1 MFIRLTP
8 DISVAPQ
15 IAPADCAAAR
25 AQGFTAIVNNRP
37 DGEAPGQPTAAEM
50 RAAAEAAGLRY
61 ADIPVDHTGLGMA
74 QVEAMAAELAAAGGP
89 MLAFC
94 RSGTRSTNLWA
105 LAAALRGEDPAAII
119 AAAEAGGYDVSGMLP
134 TLQRL
139 SGESPTLQRLS
150 GESPTEQRPFGK
162 A

>member
-15 IAPADCAAAR
+15 IAPADCVTAR
-25 AQGFTAIVNNRP
+25 AQGFTAIINNRP

-50 RAAAEAAGLRY
+50 RSAAEAAGLRY
-61 ADIPVDHTGLGMA
+61 ADIPVDQTGMGMA
-74 QVEAMAAELAAAGGP
+74 QIEAMAAELAAAGGP
-89 MLAFC
+89 VLAFC
-94 RSGTRSTNLWA
+94 RSGTRSANLWA
-105 LAAALRGEDPAAII
+105 LAAALGGTDPATII
-119 AAAEAGGYDVSGMLP
+119 AAAATGGYDVSGMAP

-139 SGESPTLQRLS
+139 SG
-150 GESPTEQRPFGK
+150 K